1 MWVQLVS
8 NVLPVSHCS
17 SDNCWE
23 ACAHLLPTR
32 ADVACPWYLQ
42 MLSLGR
48 EVANSRS
55 VCVSVFSYSSK
66 NLCKAENLGKLV
78 EAGHT

>member
-8 NVLPVSHCS
+8 NVLLASHCS

-23 ACAHLLPTR
+23 ACAYLLQKR
-32 ADVACPWYLQ
+32 ANVACPWYLQ

-55 VCVSVFSYSSK
+55 AGVSTSSVTAPRIFAK
-66 NLCKAENLGKLV
+66 QKIWASW
-78 EAGHT
+78 